1 MIRDKIGKEFLL
13 FDGAM
18 GTMIL
23 KKGIRNYNIP
33 EDLNIDNKE
42 IIEAIHKEYVE
53 SGADIITTNT
63 FGANRYKITDSK
75 YSLEKIIKEA
85 INRAKSANPK
95 YIAYDIGPLGMLLEP
110 MGELSF
116 EDAYEAFKEQIL
128 IAKDHVDLILI
139 ETITDV
145 YEAKAAVL
153 AAKENCDLPVVC
165 TMSFEESK
173 RTFCG
178 NDIKTMISVLEGL
191 NVDALGFNCSL
202 GPKAMYN
209 LLKELSKFA
218 STPIMV
224 QANAGIP
231 TIENNE
237 TVYKMTKEEYKNDV
251 SLFLDLN
258 VSIVGGCCGTTPEY
272 IEELKNLIKDKK
284 VKQIT
289 NKDITI
295 ISSPTKSIVLE
306 DLIYPVGERINPT
319 GKPMLKEAIL
329 NDDYDYILNMA
340 IEQKNEGAKILDV
353 NAGIP
358 KTDEVSNL
366 TNMIR
371 KIQSIIDLPLQI
383 DSSKAKVIESALRIY
398 NGKPIVNSV
407 SAEDSSLDK
416 ILPLIKKYGA
426 CIIGIAL
433 DENGIPQTKEGRLN
447 AARKIV
453 NKAKEYGIDKK
464 DIIIDPLALTVS
476 KEKENT
482 LETLKSL
489 ELIKNELGVKTTLG
503 VSNVSFG
510 LPKREKINKT
520 FLAMSLYSGLNFP
533 IVNTGNKEIMECIR
547 VSRLLKGHKNSVD
560 EFLKIKDDYDRVL
573 GNEKD
578 EDEKSLYDLI
588 INGTQK
594 EIIKKYESLDL
605 KALDII
611 NKYVIPAL
619 DKVGDDYEK
628 EVIFLPQLIDAAKRA
643 EILFDR
649 IKKDHKGSEF
659 KNNNKIIMATVKGDV
674 HDIGKNIVKFILS
687 NYGYEIIDLGKNVDK
702 EVIKESIIKTNA
714 KLVGLSALMTTTVES
729 MEETINYIRSLNL
742 DVKFFVGGAVL
753 TKELA
758 EQIGA
763 DFYAKDAKESVD
775 IAKKFFG

>member
-42 IIEAIHKEYVE
+42 IIQAIHKEYVD

-75 YSLEKIIKEA
+75 YSLKKIIKEA

-289 NKDITI
+289 NKDIAI
-295 ISSPTKSIVLE
+295 ISSPTKSLLLE

-329 NDDYDYILNMA
+329 KNDYDYILNMA

-358 KTDEVSNL
+358 KTDEVYNL
-366 TNMIR
+366 TNMIK

-407 SAEDSSLDK
+407 SAKDSSLDE

-433 DENGIPQTKEGRLN
+433 DENGIPSTKEGRLN

-594 EIIKKYESLDL
+594 EIIKKYKSLDI
-605 KALDII
+605 KPLDII

-628 EVIFLPQLIDAAKRA
+628 EIIFLPQLIDAAKRA
-643 EILFDR
+643 EVLFDM
-649 IKKDHKGSEF
+649 IKKDHKDSEF
-659 KNNNKIIMATVKGDV
+659 KNNNKIIMASVKGDV

-687 NYGYEIIDLGKNVDK
+687 NYGYNIIDLGKNVDK
-702 EVIKESIIKTNA
+702 EVIKQNIIKTNA

-729 MEETINYIRSLNL
+729 MEETINYIKSLNL

-758 EQIGA
+758 DQIGA